1 MKERAQKDVELL
13 CGSHSCSSHCPRLL
27 WMILSRIRFG
37 NYFHGR
43 RCQDHAD
50 RKKTSPRQG
59 AGSHLLCPDGWS
71 LGLIDAILRQPQ
83 RLFTNFRA
91 KFPVAN
97 ASIPDL
103 PAKRVSLKLDGNDT
117 GTSHILRSVCIRWHC
132 YARSF
137 RTSTGSRNGAF

>member
-1 MKERAQKDVELL
+1 MKERAQKDVALL
-13 CGSHSCSSHCPRLL
+13 YGSHSCSSHCPRLL

-37 NYFHGR
+37 TIFMNVG
-43 RCQDHAD
+43 A
-50 RKKTSPRQG
+50 KIMLTGKETSPRQG

-103 PAKRVSLKLDGNDT
+103 PAKAGVTEIGRKRYRDVTHPPFSLRRLTLLCEELSYFD
-117 GTSHILRSVCIRWHC
+117 
-132 YARSF
+132 
-137 RTSTGSRNGAF
+137 